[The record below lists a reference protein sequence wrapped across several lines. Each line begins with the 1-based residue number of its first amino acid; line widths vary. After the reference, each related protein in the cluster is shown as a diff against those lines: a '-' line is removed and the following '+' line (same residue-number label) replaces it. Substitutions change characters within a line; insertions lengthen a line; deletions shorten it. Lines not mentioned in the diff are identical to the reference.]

1 MIESLGRQEVQR
13 QGLWWELV
21 KGEVEFVRDLR
32 VVTQVSPIVLV
43 PVATFTRMY
52 RASSLLFNHTIH
64 RS

>member
-32 VVTQVSPIVLV
+32 VVTQVSPTVLV
-43 PVATFTRMY
+43 PIAKFTRMY
-52 RASSLLFNHTIH
+52 RASSLLFNHTIR